1 MEEDSRGSRDHFIAT
16 RGSSVCSGFLHFY
29 RQVASARIIAS
40 TRGFV
45 IWYNGHMSVAKIKKR
60 FYFAFARYF
69 RHFATRVLQRWNP
82 RIIAI
87 TGSAGKT
94 TMLNLVENEIGD
106 KAHYSHDANSA
117 FGIPFDLLGLGGV
130 RGSKLKWLYLLAAAP
145 IKSWFRRY
153 RQKFYVVEI
162 DGERP
167 HEAEFLAT
175 WLKPEV
181 TIWVSVGKSHAIQFE
196 KEVKNGHFENVEDAI
211 IAEFA
216 SLPQN
221 TKSLV
226 YIDAASKAMTSATKG
241 IKAKVKAIDKTK
253 IKKYVVYPNSTDF
266 TYGDTTFH
274 FDHPEPKDISFNL
287 LVLQD
292 LMKYLK
298 LPFKEDFSGI
308 RMAPGR
314 CSYFEGKNNL
324 HIVDSS
330 YNAHLISVASILDMT
345 KRMHAEHKWLIM
357 GDIVDQGEITKEEH
371 EKLAKLIAD
380 VKPEKV
386 ILVGKRT
393 KKYTAPKLKTLGIS
407 AVATLDPRK
416 ALEYIE
422 KSTKGG
428 ETLVFKGSQYLE
440 WVIEKLLK
448 NPEDAKKLCR
458 REKAAVNRRKKWG
471 LDS

>member
-1 MEEDSRGSRDHFIAT
+1 
-16 RGSSVCSGFLHFY
+16 
-29 RQVASARIIAS
+29 
-40 TRGFV
+40 
-45 IWYNGHMSVAKIKKR
+45 MSMAKLKKR
-60 FYFAFARYF
+60 FYFAGARYF
-69 RHFATRVLQRWNP
+69 RFFANQVLQRWSP

-130 RGSKLKWLYLLAAAP
+130 RGSKLKWIYLFIAAP
-145 IKSWFRRY
+145 FKPLFRRFHE
-153 RQKFYVVEI
+153 RFYVVEI

-181 TIWVSVGKSHAIQFE
+181 TIWVSIGKSHAIQFE
-196 KEVKNGHFENVEDAI
+196 KEVKNGHFDSVEDAI
-211 IAEFA
+211 VAEFA
-216 SLPQN
+216 SLPKN
-221 TKSLV
+221 TQSLV
-226 YIDAASKAMTSATKG
+226 YIDASSKTMISATKG

-253 IKKYVVYPNSTDF
+253 IKKYVVYPNYTDF

-274 FDHPEPKDISFNL
+274 FDHPEPREIAFNL
-287 LVLQD
+287 LVLHD

-298 LPFKEDFSGI
+298 LPFKEDFSNI

-314 CSYFEGKNNL
+314 CSYFEGKNGL
-324 HIVDSS
+324 QIVDSS
-330 YNAHLISVASILDMT
+330 YNAHLISMASILDMAR
-345 KRMHAEHKWLIM
+345 RMHAEHKWLVI
-357 GDIVDQGEITKEEH
+357 GDIVDQGEITEEEH
-371 EKLAKLIAD
+371 EKLADLIAD

-386 ILVGKRT
+386 ILVGRRT
-393 KKYTAPKLKTLGIS
+393 KKYTAPRLKQLGVS

-422 KSTKGG
+422 KNTKGN
-428 ETLVFKGSQYLE
+428 ETLLFKGSQYLE
-440 WVIEKLLK
+440 WIIEKLLK

-458 REKAAVNRRKKWG
+458 REKAAVNRRKNWG